1 MSYNVCF
8 LITNTTIIN
17 SIDINLRKQFRCLR
31 FDVTPTTHVVKK
43 ILLKKNTLKSQRV
56 DQKIKN

>member
-43 ILLKKNTLKSQRV
+43 NLIKKEYIEKS
-56 DQKIKN
+56 KS